1 MGFGIAVPAHALKL
15 GRGWEHFKNIL
26 DAVESGPLLSCFPDA
41 RRHKRFWGAAQAF
54 WEGAMV
60 TAVMPTYG
68 RADVSFDRGEGAYI
82 FDSNGRRYLDFGA
95 GIAVTCLGHANPRL
109 IAAVTEQAGKLWHCS
124 NLYQIPGQTRLAE
137 KLVKNSFADTVFFG
151 NSGAEANEG
160 AIKIARKYQSAT
172 GHPERYRIITFEGA
186 FHGRTLAT
194 LAAGGQKKHL
204 DGFGPVVQGF
214 DQVNVGDIKAVQ
226 AAVTKETAA
235 IMIEPIQ
242 GEGGIRNVAPEFLE
256 QLRTL
261 CDLNGL
267 MLIFDEVQTGMGRTG
282 KLFAYEWSGVKPDI
296 MSLGKGLGGGF
307 PIGAVLATEKAAVGM
322 TPGTHGSTYGGNPLA
337 SAAGNAVIDTLT
349 EPGFLE
355 HVRETAGKLW
365 RRLQE
370 LRRANDSV
378 IEDLRGMGL
387 LIGMKIRGINNS
399 DMVKALRAEG
409 LLAVEAGDNVV
420 RLAPALI
427 VGDKEV
433 DEAMAIL
440 ERVCRSLAS
449 KAGTAA

>member
-1 MGFGIAVPAHALKL
+1 
-15 GRGWEHFKNIL
+15 
-26 DAVESGPLLSCFPDA
+26 
-41 RRHKRFWGAAQAF
+41 
-54 WEGAMV
+54 MV
-60 TAVMPTYG
+60 TPVMPTYG
-68 RADVSFDRGEGAYI
+68 RADVAFDRGEGAYI
-82 FDSNGRRYLDFGA
+82 IDTNGRRYLDFGA

-124 NLYQIPGQTRLAE
+124 NLYQIPGQIRLAE
-137 KLVKNSFADTVFFG
+137 KLVANSFADTVFFG

-204 DGFGPVVQGF
+204 DGFGPVVDGF
-214 DQVNVGDIKAVQ
+214 DQVAKVGDIKLVE
-226 AAVTKETAA
+226 AAITDKTAA
-235 IMIEPIQ
+235 IMIEPVQ
-242 GEGGIRNVAPEFLE
+242 GEGGIRNIAPEFLE
-256 QLRTL
+256 QLRAL
-261 CDLNGL
+261 CDKHGL

-282 KLFAYEWSGVKPDI
+282 KLFGYEWSNIKPDI

-337 SAAGNAVIDTLT
+337 CSAGNAVVDTML

-355 HVRETAGKLW
+355 RVRKTADRLWSKL
-365 RRLQE
+365 RE
-370 LRRANDSV
+370 LMKANDSV
-378 IEDLRGMGL
+378 IEELRGKGL
-387 LIGMKIRGINNS
+387 LIGLKVRVPNS
-399 DMVKALRAEG
+399 DLVKALRAEG

-420 RLAPALI
+420 RFAPALI

-433 DEAMAIL
+433 DEALAIL
-440 ERVCRSLAS
+440 ERVCRNLTTKAAAS
-449 KAGTAA
+449 A

>member
-1 MGFGIAVPAHALKL
+1 
-15 GRGWEHFKNIL
+15 
-26 DAVESGPLLSCFPDA
+26 
-41 RRHKRFWGAAQAF
+41 
-54 WEGAMV
+54 
-60 TAVMPTYG
+60 
-68 RADVSFDRGEGAYI
+68 
-82 FDSNGRRYLDFGA
+82 
-95 GIAVTCLGHANPRL
+95 
-109 IAAVTEQAGKLWHCS
+109 
-124 NLYQIPGQTRLAE
+124 
-137 KLVKNSFADTVFFG
+137 
-151 NSGAEANEG
+151 
-160 AIKIARKYQSAT
+160 
-172 GHPERYRIITFEGA
+172 
-186 FHGRTLAT
+186 LAT

>member
-1 MGFGIAVPAHALKL
+1 
-15 GRGWEHFKNIL
+15 
-26 DAVESGPLLSCFPDA
+26 
-41 RRHKRFWGAAQAF
+41 
-54 WEGAMV
+54 MV
-60 TAVMPTYG
+60 TPVMPTYG
-68 RADVSFDRGEGAYI
+68 RADVAFDRGEGAYI
-82 FDSNGRRYLDFGA
+82 YDSNGRRYLDFGA

-137 KLVKNSFADTVFFG
+137 KLVANSFADTVFFG

-204 DGFGPVVQGF
+204 DGFGPVVDGF
-214 DQVNVGDIKAVQ
+214 DQVPKVGDIKAVE
-226 AAVTKETAA
+226 AAISDKTAA
-235 IMIEPIQ
+235 IMIEPVQ
-242 GEGGIRNVAPEFLE
+242 GEGGIRNVAPEFLD
-256 QLRTL
+256 QLRAL
-261 CDLNGL
+261 CDKHGL
-267 MLIFDEVQTGMGRTG
+267 LLIFDEVQTGMGRTG
-282 KLFAYEWSGVKPDI
+282 KLFGYEWSNIKPDV

-337 SAAGNAVIDTLT
+337 CSAGNAVIDTMT

-355 HVRETAGKLW
+355 RVNKTADRLWGRLRELMK
-365 RRLQE
+365 
-370 LRRANDSV
+370 ANDSV
-378 IEDLRGMGL
+378 IEELRGKGL
-387 LIGMKIRGINNS
+387 LVGLKVRVPNGEL
-399 DMVKALRAEG
+399 VKALRAEG

-433 DEAMAIL
+433 DEAVAIID
-440 ERVCRSLAS
+440 RVCRNLTAKAAAS
-449 KAGTAA
+449 A

>member
-1 MGFGIAVPAHALKL
+1 MITP
-15 GRGWEHFKNIL
+15 
-26 DAVESGPLLSCFPDA
+26 
-41 RRHKRFWGAAQAF
+41 
-54 WEGAMV
+54 
-60 TAVMPTYG
+60 VMPTYG
-68 RADVSFDRGEGAYI
+68 RAEIAFDKGEGAYI
-82 FDSNGRRYLDFGA
+82 TATDGRRYLDFGA
-95 GIAVTCLGHANPRL
+95 GIAVTCLGHANPKL
-109 IAAVTEQAGKLWHCS
+109 VAAVTEQAGKLMHCS
-124 NLYQIPGQTRLAE
+124 NLYQIPGQIRLAE
-137 KLVKNSFADTVFFG
+137 MLTKNSFADTVFFG

-160 AIKIARKYQSAT
+160 AIKIARKYQSAN

-214 DQVNVGDIKAVQ
+214 DQVPVGDIKAVQ

-242 GEGGIRNVAPEFLE
+242 GEGGIRPIAPEFLE

-261 CDLNGL
+261 CDVNGL
-267 MLIFDEVQTGMGRTG
+267 LLIFDEVQTGMGRTG
-282 KLFAYEWSGVKPDI
+282 KLFAYEWSGVKPDV

-337 SAAGNAVIDTLT
+337 CAAGNTVIDTIT
-349 EPGFLE
+349 APGFLE

-365 RRLQE
+365 RRLQD

-378 IEDLRGMGL
+378 VEEVRGMGL
-387 LIGMKIRGINNS
+387 LIGLKIRGVNNS

-440 ERVCRSLAS
+440 ERVCRSLAG
-449 KAGTAA
+449 KAGSAAAVA